1 MLVVELTNKSSPAL
15 GVESFMFIRCL
26 FLFQCFFFLI
36 TFLYAAAVGIQ
47 EIAFEKPVAPTV
59 VGGSRTE
66 TDTDTNCF

>member
-1 MLVVELTNKSSPAL
+1 MSVSVS
-15 GVESFMFIRCL
+15 V
-26 FLFQCFFFLI
+26 FFFLI

-47 EIAFEKPVAPTV
+47 EIAFEKPVAPAV